1 MRLLITDTCFQR
13 RKILR
18 LYTKN
23 DTIMTDRFKNKYRIP
38 TTRAR
43 WHDYS
48 GGSYFVTI
56 CTQDREPY
64 FGHIV
69 DGQITHTDLG
79 LSANDCL
86 QAIPSHFPDAEI
98 PVWIVMPN
106 HIHAIIIINAPAPH
120 VETQN
125 LASHIRQ
132 TTDPVETQNLASHKP
147 KMNHPDTQNLASQIR
162 QNINH
167 PETQNFASLQ
177 GETLQKFG
185 PQSRNLASIVRG
197 FKIGVTKYAN
207 EHNLSFA
214 WQPRFHDHIIRNQYE
229 MNRIGDYII
238 NNIAR
243 WKEDCYNQNANT
255 EITILPEEE
264 YIQYF

>member
-1 MRLLITDTCFQR
+1 MEIVETQNIASLNHGRMLFSETQNFASLHE
-13 RKILR
+13 
-18 LYTKN
+18 N

-38 TTRAR
+38 TARAT

-69 DGQITHTDLG
+69 DGQITYTDLG

-86 QAIPSHFPDAEI
+86 LAIPSHFPDAEI

-132 TTDPVETQNLASHKP
+132 TINPVE
-147 KMNHPDTQNLASQIR
+147 TQNLASQIR
-162 QNINH
+162 QITNH

-185 PQSRNLASIVRG
+185 PQSRNLASVVRG

-229 MNRIGDYII
+229 MNHIGDYI
-238 NNIAR
+238 NNNVAR
-243 WKEDCYNQNANT
+243 WKEDCYNHDANT
-255 EITILPEEE
+255 ETAILPEEE

>member
-1 MRLLITDTCFQR
+1 
-13 RKILR
+13 
-18 LYTKN
+18 
-23 DTIMTDRFKNKYRIP
+23 MTDRFKNKYRIP
-38 TTRAR
+38 TARAT

-56 CTQDREPY
+56 CTQNRKPY
-64 FGHIV
+64 FGHIIN
-69 DGQITHTDLG
+69 GQITYTELG
-79 LSANDCL
+79 LAANDCL

-106 HIHAIIIINAPAPH
+106 HIHAIITINAPAPH

-125 LASHIRQ
+125 
-132 TTDPVETQNLASHKP
+132 
-147 KMNHPDTQNLASQIR
+147 
-162 QNINH
+162 
-167 PETQNFASLQ
+167 FASLQ
-177 GETLQKFG
+177 GENLQKFG

-207 EHNLSFA
+207 DKGISFA
-214 WQPRFHDHIIRNQYE
+214 WQPRFHDHIIRNLYE
-229 MNRIGDYII
+229 MNRIGDYIN

-243 WKEDCYNQNANT
+243 WKEDCYNQNANAET
-255 EITILPEEE
+255 AILPEEE

>member
-1 MRLLITDTCFQR
+1 
-13 RKILR
+13 
-18 LYTKN
+18 
-23 DTIMTDRFKNKYRIP
+23 MTDRFKNKYRIP
-38 TTRAR
+38 TTRAT
-43 WHDYS
+43 WHDYK

-56 CTQDREPY
+56 CTQNREPY

-69 DGQITHTDLG
+69 DGQITYTDLG
-79 LSANDCL
+79 LAANDCL

-106 HIHAIIIINAPAPH
+106 HIHAIIIINATVPH

-125 LASHIRQ
+125 FASPKQMSIHH
-132 TTDPVETQNLASHKP
+132 PETQNLASP
-147 KMNHPDTQNLASQIR
+147 KQMSIH
-162 QNINH
+162 H

-207 EHNLSFA
+207 DKGISFA
-214 WQPRFHDHIIRNQYE
+214 WQPRFHDHIIRNQDE
-229 MNRIGDYII
+229 MNRIADYI
-238 NNIAR
+238 NNNVAR
-243 WKEDCYNQNANT
+243 WKEDCYNQNANAET
-255 EITILPEEE
+255 AILPEEE